1 MSTLNAR
8 ADQAWLEYASQNG
21 LHPHSAERQ
30 VFEEG
35 WETGYKT
42 ARAELAEEIA
52 VLLEAQNDDDPCL
65 RFDGYNHVDGCGAV
79 GLECAAAIV
88 REFGSA
94 S

>member
-1 MSTLNAR
+1 MTTLNAR
-8 ADQAWLEYASQNG
+8 AQEAWRLVEAKSEFG
-21 LHPHSAERQ
+21 
-30 VFEEG
+30 FEADEEAFVEG

-52 VLLEAQNDDDPCL
+52 ALLEAQNDDDPCL

-88 REFGSA
+88 RKFGSA